1 MPCTNATSISSHD
14 FNMAGRHRLGYGI
27 HGSAVLR
34 PCSCRAGSNSA
45 VDHAMVCD
53 ATAKQR
59 TFRHDF
65 YASAWRR
72 VLHKAGIATT
82 AEPRYGAIVGSAARA
97 AAAGLHRGDILAV
110 VEGQMTACDI
120 VITHP
125 GSASY
130 VTAAART
137 TRATARRAEQRKVTA
152 WNAVGRD
159 SGYEFVPIAA
169 ETYGQLGSQGSQ
181 FLSMVADVAAASG
194 ISKARFVRA
203 AHAELS
209 CALVKGMGMVY
220 SKSMHETVRAS
231 GRAFMEGSDVPVV
244 E

>member
-14 FNMAGRHRLGYGI
+14 FNMAGRHRLGYGV
-27 HGSAVLR
+27 HGTAVLR

-59 TFRHDF
+59 TFRHDS

-82 AEPRYGAIVGSAARA
+82 AEPRYGAIVGNAARA

-110 VEGQMTACDI
+110 VDGEMTACDI
-120 VITHP
+120 VVTHP
-125 GSASY
+125 GTASY
-130 VTAAART
+130 VASAAQT

-152 WNAVGRD
+152 WNAAGCD
-159 SGYEFVPIAA
+159 SGYAFVPIAA
-169 ETYGQLGSQGSQ
+169 ETYGQLGIQASH
-181 FLSMVADVAAASG
+181 FLSKIGDVAAAGG

-209 CALVKGMGMVY
+209 CALVKGMGTVY
-220 SKSMHETVRAS
+220 SRSMHETVYQRP
-231 GRAFMEGSDVPVV
+231 FNLPNTYT
-244 E
+244 